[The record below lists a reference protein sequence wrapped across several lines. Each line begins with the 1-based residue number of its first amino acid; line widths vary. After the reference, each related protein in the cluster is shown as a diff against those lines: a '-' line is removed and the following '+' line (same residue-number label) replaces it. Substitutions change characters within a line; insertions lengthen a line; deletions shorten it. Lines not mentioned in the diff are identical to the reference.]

1 MAGYWARIGVG
12 IGLIAAPAGAQES
25 AALAPGALIRTD
37 SLSVLMAEAVVV
49 GGSDPDAPTLSP
61 LLALKVEQWQLLGRA
76 ATDAATDFDRSA
88 LALTINAYHP
98 GSTGGEG
105 FVAPRLD
112 LLTLDRMSLQGSADY
127 ARRRSQ
133 GINARLQLRL
143 DGRDDSEPVQLG
155 GHLARAVK
163 LLER

>member
-1 MAGYWARIGVG
+1 MAGYWTRIGVG

-25 AALAPGALIRTD
+25 AVLSPGALIRAD

-49 GGSDPDAPTLSP
+49 GGSDANAPALSP
-61 LLALKVEQWQLLGRA
+61 LLALKLEQWQLLGRP
-76 ATDAATDFDRSA
+76 ATDPVAYFDRSA
-88 LALTINAYHP
+88 LALTLDARDA
-98 GSTGGEG
+98 GSTGEGG

-112 LLTLDRMSLQGSADY
+112 LLTLDRVSLQGSADY

-133 GINARLQLRL
+133 GVNARLQLRL

-155 GHLARAVK
+155 GHLARA
-163 LLER
+163 LQMLER